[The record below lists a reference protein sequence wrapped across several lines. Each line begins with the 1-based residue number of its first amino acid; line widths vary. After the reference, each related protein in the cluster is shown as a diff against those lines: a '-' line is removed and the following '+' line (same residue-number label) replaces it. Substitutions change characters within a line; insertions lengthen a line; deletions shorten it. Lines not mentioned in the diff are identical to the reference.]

1 MKFSILLPTRNRL
14 SLLKLAVETVRRQ
27 TYDNWEI
34 IISDN
39 DSTDPIKDWVDGLGD
54 ARIRY
59 IRTEGFIPVTDNWN
73 NAHSRATGD
82 YVLMLGDDDGLL
94 PGYFEKAR
102 ALIEAYERPQ
112 VLYHGALLYAYPNV
126 LPEHPQGYVSRQVYL
141 DDQSGQP
148 YKLPVGRARDI
159 AKNIMNFRMVLALN
173 MQYSLMRRDFAD
185 SVSRNG
191 KFYYS
196 PYPDFY
202 ATTVYFA
209 MADDILIVPEPMA
222 VIGISPKS
230 FGYFFFNSNQEQ
242 GAKFLNNLREDD
254 IPATV
259 RNIVLPGGY
268 HNTCWLLAMEHAHIN
283 FPEAPELRPNYN
295 RYRLVQTG
303 YIYKGYYTG
312 RQVSTSK
319 LREFNSHLTAAERVR
334 FGWPMAAFFGLTN
347 MVPKSSARGLIE
359 WARSMGRQHI
369 PLQEISS
376 LQGYKDIVDLFEAQY
391 SGAAQK

>member
-1 MKFSILLPTRNRL
+1 MKFSVLLPTRNRL

-39 DSTDPIKDWVDGLGD
+39 DSTDPIKEWVDGLGD
-54 ARIRY
+54 NRIHY
-59 IRTEGFIPVTDNWN
+59 FRTEGFVPVTDNWN

-112 VLYHGALLYAYPNV
+112 VLYHGALLYAYPKV
-126 LPEHPQGYVSRQVYL
+126 VTEHPQRYVSRQVYL

-148 YKLPVGRARDI
+148 YKLPVGRARGI

-173 MQYSLMRRDFAD
+173 MQFSLMRRDFAD

-254 IPATV
+254 IPSTV

-283 FPEAPELRPNYN
+283 FPEVPELRPNYS

-303 YIYKGYYTG
+303 YIYKGHHTG
-312 RQVSTSK
+312 RQVSTSR

-347 MVPKSSARGLIE
+347 MVPKSSARRLIE
-359 WARSMGRQHI
+359 WARSMGRQH
-369 PLQEISS
+369 PPPQEISS
-376 LQGYKDIVDLFEAQY
+376 LQGCKDIVDLFEAQY